1 MTYGIYFI
9 FPSKIR
15 FNSPITLIKFGQ
27 ANKHTDK
34 EQSSI
39 NIIYNLSHLSI
50 VSNNINR
57 FEIE

>member
-1 MTYGIYFI
+1 MGYSLYSHQKCVLN
-9 FPSKIR
+9 PS
-15 FNSPITLIKFGQ
+15 ITLIKFGQ

-39 NIIYNLSHLSI
+39 NIIYILSHLSI
-50 VSNNINR
+50 VSNYINR